1 MEKKIK
7 TLLSIIVI
15 IILLA
20 LLIHTLNNDEDSQIS
35 NTKTTGPILTI
46 NTGSAGGD
54 VVFNGT
60 LPLTADQA
68 YWYNFTV
75 NATSDK
81 IVFAFEDNSSVD
93 VFVEQYYPNDRP
105 GYKLTISPG
114 IDISTIFPSNLYFPE
129 GTWSIKLLT
138 TQNMDLRFKLTVFY
152 A

>member
-20 LLIHTLNNDEDSQIS
+20 LLIHTLSNDQESQIS

-75 NATSDK
+75 NASSDK

-93 VFVEQYYPNDRP
+93 VFGEQYYPNDRP
-105 GYKLTISPG
+105 GDKLTISPG
-114 IDISTIFPSNLYFPE
+114 IDISTIFPHGQYFPA
-129 GTWSIKLLT
+129 GAWSVELWT
-138 TQNMDLRFKLTVFY
+138 NQSMNLRFKLTVFY